1 MQLIMS
7 WRMLEIDAS
16 TKIFKPIFMYNR
28 SIIVLTIAMINNI
41 LYNSFIDPYHL
52 IKVGY
57 MLTF

>member
-41 LYNSFIDPYHL
+41 LYNSFIDPYH
-52 IKVGY
+52 
-57 MLTF
+57 